1 MSKEEKYS
9 ATDIE
14 VLKGLDPVR
23 QRPGMFTDTACPNH
37 LIYEVVDN
45 SVDEVLN
52 GNARCI
58 SVTLHA
64 DGSVTVRDDGR
75 GMPVDVHPGERIPGV
90 ELILTRL
97 HAGAK
102 FSGRQY
108 RYSGGLHGVGVSVVN
123 ALSKCLE
130 VWVRRNGS
138 MYHMAFQNGKRKTKL
153 HQVQCKT
160 GTPSRGTEIRFSPDA
175 RYFDTVQINKA
186 SLSHTLQAKA
196 VLCPGLKITLRD
208 EQSGKTYQW
217 SSEDRLDS
225 YLVKSQPGGELLPS
239 TPLHGTWRGE
249 DAELEWVLAWV
260 MGGAEPLGES
270 YVNLVPTAQGGT
282 HVNGLRKGVVEA
294 LREFCGNRGL
304 LPRSVRLKP
313 EDFFGN
319 CAYVLSIRM
328 INPQFTGQ
336 TKERLSSRE
345 ATGTVCV
352 PVREQLLHWLHSH
365 VSLGEKI
372 VVHAVARAERRSR
385 EEQRSVLRSAN
396 STPTLPGKLIDCTD
410 HALERSELFLVE
422 GDSAGGSARQA
433 RDREFQAVMPLRGK
447 IINTWELDN
456 AALVESKEVH
466 DVALAIGVSPGSP
479 DLSGLR
485 YGKVCILADADSD
498 GAHIISLLCALFF
511 KHFRPL
517 VAEGHVYVAMPPL
530 YRVDIGK
537 QVHYALDDSELE
549 ILLANSKS
557 KPQVIR
563 FKGLGEM
570 SPVQLRETT
579 MLPGRRRLVQL
590 LLPPGDAP
598 QELMDMLLARRR
610 TQDRRHW
617 LETRGNLAGREN
629 PYSTADTSAAAIPS
643 LSG

>member
-9 ATDIE
+9 AIDIE

-23 QRPGMFTDTACPNH
+23 QRPGMFTNTACPNH
-37 LIYEVVDN
+37 LVYEVVDN
-45 SVDEVLN
+45 SVDEVLSS
-52 GNARCI
+52 NARRI

-64 DGSVTVRDDGR
+64 DGSITVCDDGR
-75 GMPVDVHPGERIPGV
+75 GMPVDMHPGERVPGV

-123 ALSKCLE
+123 ALSKWLE
-130 VWVRRNGS
+130 VWVRRDGS
-138 MYHMAFQNGKRKTKL
+138 VYHMAFQGGKRKTKL
-153 HQVQCKT
+153 HQVRCKT
-160 GTPSRGTEIRFSPDA
+160 SAPPRGTEIRFLPDA
-175 RYFDTVQINKA
+175 RYFDTVQINIA
-186 SLSHTLQAKA
+186 DLSHILQAKA
-196 VLCPGLKITLRD
+196 VLCPGLKITLCD
-208 EQSGKTYQW
+208 EQRSKTHQW
-217 SSEDRLDS
+217 SYQDRLDT
-225 YLVKSQPGGELLPS
+225 YLVKSLPSRELLPV
-239 TPLHGTWRGE
+239 TPLRGTWHGE
-249 DAELEWVLAWV
+249 NTELEWVLTWV
-260 MGGAEPLGES
+260 MGGNEPLAES
-270 YVNLVPTAQGGT
+270 YVNLVPTVQGGT

-304 LPRSVRLKP
+304 VPRSVRLKP
-313 EDFFGN
+313 EDFWWN

-328 INPQFTGQ
+328 TNPQFTGQ

-345 ATGTVCV
+345 ATGIVCV

-365 VSLGEKI
+365 VSLGEKL
-372 VVHAVARAERRSR
+372 VVHAVTRAERRSR
-385 EEQRSVLRSAN
+385 EEQRSVLRSMS

-410 HALERSELFLVE
+410 HTLERSELFLVE

-466 DVALAIGVSPGSP
+466 NISLAIGVSPGSP
-479 DLSGLR
+479 VLSGLR

-517 VAEGHVYVAMPPL
+517 VAEGHVHVAMPPL

-537 QVHYALDDSELE
+537 LVHYALDDSELE
-549 ILLANSKS
+549 KLLANSKFR
-557 KPQVIR
+557 PQVIR

-570 SPVQLRETT
+570 SPAQLRETT
-579 MLPGRRRLVQL
+579 MLPGRRRLIQL
-590 LLPPGDAP
+590 SLPPGDAP

-610 TQDRRHW
+610 TQDRRNW

-629 PYSTADTSAAAIPS
+629 PYPATGTISTVISS
-643 LSG
+643 LPG